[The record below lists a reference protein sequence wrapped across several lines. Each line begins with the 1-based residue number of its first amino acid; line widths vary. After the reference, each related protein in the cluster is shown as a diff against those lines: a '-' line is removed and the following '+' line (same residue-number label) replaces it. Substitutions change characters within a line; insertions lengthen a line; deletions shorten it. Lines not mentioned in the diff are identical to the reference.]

1 MRHDARYRNSCTSN
15 HLAIDHIL
23 HHGDDTQGGVV
34 GVYFYSM
41 TCDIQRYVLVLTI
54 LDILI
59 MMVSV
64 QPVKADAIKRVENR
78 NAYAHIHYRLFFYSL
93 LLLSHTLKL
102 LPKRPPSYTFHR
114 S

>member
-1 MRHDARYRNSCTSN
+1 
-15 HLAIDHIL
+15 
-23 HHGDDTQGGVV
+23 
-34 GVYFYSM
+34 M

-64 QPVKADAIKRVENR
+64 QPVKADAIKRVENC
-78 NAYAHIHYRLFFYSL
+78 NAYAHIHYCLFFYSL
-93 LLLSHTLKL
+93 LRLSHTLKL
-102 LPKRPPSYTFHR
+102 LPKSPPSYTFHQ